1 VNLCENIAMHASKQ
15 RPDPEKS
22 LVGFSVG
29 SVNYAVPIGCVREII
44 NPTEITRLPHAPAV
58 VVGVADHRGE
68 VVPVIDLRVRFGV
81 PSAEDSRRTKWI
93 LVDVGGMT
101 LGLVVDRVT
110 EVFGTGGAGLRPAP
124 SLGGGEDERGIVGV
138 TSHEGVMVFVL
149 DLARF
154 EAIAAGL
161 GDVEGQA
168 SAPILMR

>member
-1 VNLCENIAMHASKQ
+1 MHSSKQ

-29 SVNYAVPIGCVREII
+29 NVNYAVPIGCVREII
-44 NPTEITRLPHAPAV
+44 NPTDVTRLPHAPDV
-58 VVGVADHRGE
+58 VMGVADHRGE
-68 VVPVIDLRVRFGV
+68 VVPVLDLRVRFGI
-81 PSAEDSRRTKWI
+81 AHGEDLRRTKWI

-101 LGLVVDRVT
+101 IGLVVDRVT

-138 TSHEGVMVFVL
+138 TSHDGGMVFVL
-149 DLARF
+149 DLTRF

-161 GDVEGQA
+161 GRVNNQEPTPA
-168 SAPILMR
+168 LLR

>member
-1 VNLCENIAMHASKQ
+1 MHGSKQ

-29 SVNYAVPIGCVREII
+29 NVHYAVPIGCVREII
-44 NPTEITRLPHAPAV
+44 NPVDVTRLPHAPSI

-68 VVPVIDLRVRFGV
+68 VVPILDLRIRFGV
-81 PSAEDSRRTKWI
+81 PAHEDVRRTKWI

-101 LGLVVDRVT
+101 VGLVVDRVT

-138 TSHEGVMVFVL
+138 TSHDATMVFVL

-161 GDVEGQA
+161 GHA
-168 SAPILMR
+168 SGNEPAPLLTR

>member
-1 VNLCENIAMHASKQ
+1 MPVSKQ

-29 SVNYAVPIGCVREII
+29 AVNYAVPINSVREII
-44 NPTEITRLPHAPAV
+44 NPADVTRLPHAPPV

-81 PSAEDSRRTKWI
+81 PPTVDARRTKWI

-101 LGLVVDRVT
+101 IGLVVDRVT

-138 TSHEGVMVFVL
+138 TTHEGIMVFVL

-154 EAIAAGL
+154 ESIAAGL
-161 GDVEGQA
+161 GYLDVPGP
-168 SAPILMR
+168 APAQLR

>member
-1 VNLCENIAMHASKQ
+1 MHGSKQ

-29 SVNYAVPIGCVREII
+29 TVNYAVPIVCVKEII
-44 NPTEITRLPHAPAV
+44 NPVDVTRLPHAPNV

-68 VVPVIDLRVRFGV
+68 VIPVVDLRIRFGV
-81 PSAEDSRRTKWI
+81 KSQVDARRTKWI
-93 LVDVGGMT
+93 LVDVGGVT

-110 EVFGTGGAGLRPAP
+110 EVFGTGGVGLRPAP

-149 DLARF
+149 DLKRF
-154 EAIAAGL
+154 EALAAGL
-161 GDVEGQA
+161 GHLGVPEL
-168 SAPILMR
+168 APSMAR